1 MALEYLQYTPQLIK
15 PPLIEYFLLS
25 NHLQLRAGAAKLLN
39 VSHGKELLITFF
51 QSLSITDFSQNMI
64 HLKGNFNAKVLEEK
78 LFPMMESPLELSTEK
93 VKLIY
98 KCSGMIGSEKSF
110 KLLISKLT
118 TESEN
123 SHYDTI
129 LKAALSIMERHQ
141 FKGINKQ
148 ILLQLLSERIHSAYK
163 FLGQLQTLNQN
174 SHDVLCIDYFN
185 YSCQLEMQRIINILK
200 LIQFDSNLIGLEKK
214 LKLGENSVNA
224 SVYEI
229 IEDCIPHTLKNSI
242 SHIFNGQPQE
252 KHYEKQW
259 AINEIIIQLLN
270 GDTIWKNVLGI
281 SLAAEQNL
289 LNSLSESLSKSAQSH
304 PLIKNEIL
312 AVKTQKSK
320 ESKSMYSHLDKT
332 LFLKGTELFSK
343 LSGEEL
349 FQISQI
355 ADEEEFLKDEI
366 IFHEG
371 EQGDSMYIIL
381 QGRLS
386 IFIGNEEIA
395 QLQKGECFGEMAL
408 LDGEPRSTSIRA
420 LEESKLLT
428 IREENFYSLAEGN
441 INLIQG
447 IVRILSARLRQ
458 ANAA

>member
-1 MALEYLQYTPQLIK
+1 
-15 PPLIEYFLLS
+15 
-25 NHLQLRAGAAKLLN
+25 
-39 VSHGKELLITFF
+39 
-51 QSLSITDFSQNMI
+51 
-64 HLKGNFNAKVLEEK
+64 
-78 LFPMMESPLELSTEK
+78 
-93 VKLIY
+93 
-98 KCSGMIGSEKSF
+98 
-110 KLLISKLT
+110 T

-289 LNSLSESLSKSAQSH
+289 LN
-304 PLIKNEIL
+304 
-312 AVKTQKSK
+312 
-320 ESKSMYSHLDKT
+320 
-332 LFLKGTELFSK
+332 
-343 LSGEEL
+343 
-349 FQISQI
+349 
-355 ADEEEFLKDEI
+355 
-366 IFHEG
+366 
-371 EQGDSMYIIL
+371 
-381 QGRLS
+381 
-386 IFIGNEEIA
+386 
-395 QLQKGECFGEMAL
+395 
-408 LDGEPRSTSIRA
+408 
-420 LEESKLLT
+420 
-428 IREENFYSLAEGN
+428 
-441 INLIQG
+441 
-447 IVRILSARLRQ
+447 
-458 ANAA
+458 